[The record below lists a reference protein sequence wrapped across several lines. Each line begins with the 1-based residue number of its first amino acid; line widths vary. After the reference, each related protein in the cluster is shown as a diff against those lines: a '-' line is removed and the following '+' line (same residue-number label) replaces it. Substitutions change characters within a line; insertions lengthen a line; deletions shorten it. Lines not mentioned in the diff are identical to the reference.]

1 MSFGNN
7 ICQFLVVTIGKKPMI
22 FRIIAM
28 NKNSDKDFNEWLKRI
43 IPLPKM
49 IIIKEIK
56 HFNINEIGIVHQLN
70 LSPSLQTACNLL
82 SRFAQSKDANPKFSI
97 RLVLNEDE
105 QPIISDL
112 SSDDQAYAIEPQEDG
127 LMLIGNTHVGLLYA
141 ALTLSQIIGEPRET
155 EVGVPIVRIIDFP
168 DISERGQWGG
178 NSASDI
184 NWTHQWKL
192 NVVESSAGL
201 GIDENGKAYASIS
214 RDLIQQ
220 GKELGVKI
228 VPFIPHLEQIA
239 QGSGIANR
247 KDIIST
253 PDPSKPLPSDY
264 IPGIC
269 MSSQA
274 TTELIGEWL
283 AEIARIDSVS
293 DIMVWL
299 SEDRAPCFCEKCI
312 GKEPFILEVKCIV
325 KAFEKAKEINPAI
338 HLRILLTQGSY
349 AVNDKVLEA
358 VPEDVGVT
366 YYDGGR
372 TYDSSHNPMIYPLLE
387 EYASKGRWLGVYPQL
402 TNAWRSVFPW
412 TAPQFIQYRAKEFA
426 IKHLSCVI
434 GYVVPSNRFF
444 EFNVTA
450 WGEWTWNSS
459 GRTPEEFAKAY
470 AITNK
475 ICDPDIFAEWA
486 LIAGEVG
493 WVLAESRLFLHLIY
507 DPALGMR
514 GERPFDMR
522 FQKSDLINPE
532 DPKSLTSIAREAVE
546 IAHKA
551 GVPDMIDE
559 SEAVLAAIYVLPILR
574 DISKIR
580 LKANTNPETSDKDHL
595 EFALSRLD
603 LCASVIQTR
612 LMCWGKRIC
621 LKDGSSLPS
630 RLRDTSNVLLRT
642 CDIGWELADS
652 MGVNNPNPQYRVK
665 KLYSWNARDFESNPS
680 VKLKFDITE
689 IVSRNFG
696 SYDITFT
703 YDGGAY
709 GTDVE
714 RIAVFSENILLSES
728 QDLKVRASIWERWH
742 EMRIEIPRVHLDK
755 RLFLTIELTGIPA
768 DAPEDRRT
776 CSGSI
781 GIRKAYEEK
790 DVPELWWR

>member
-1 MSFGNN
+1 MRIGIHTGSRMDKNN
-7 ICQFLVVTIGKKPMI
+7 
-22 FRIIAM
+22 
-28 NKNSDKDFNEWLKRI
+28 SKDFNEWLRRI

-49 IIIKEIK
+49 ISIKEIK
-56 HFNINEIGIVHQLN
+56 LLNIYEIGIVHQLS

-82 SRFAQSKDANPKFSI
+82 SKFAQSKNANPKFSI
-97 RLVLNEDE
+97 RLVLNESE
-105 QPIISDL
+105 KTIISDFPIN
-112 SSDDQAYAIEPQEDG
+112 DQAYAIEPQEDG
-127 LMLIGNTHVGLLYA
+127 LLLIGNTHVGLLYA
-141 ALTLSQIIGEPRET
+141 VLTLSQIVGEPKGPDVT
-155 EVGVPIVRIIDFP
+155 IPIVRIMDFP
-168 DISERGQWGG
+168 DIPERGQWGG

-184 NWTHQWKL
+184 KWTHQWKL
-192 NVVESSAGL
+192 NVVEASAGL
-201 GIDENGKAYASIS
+201 GIDENGKAYASIN
-214 RDLIQQ
+214 RDLIKQ

-239 QGSGIANR
+239 QGSGIVNR

-264 IPGIC
+264 VPGLC
-269 MSSQA
+269 MSSRE
-274 TTELIGEWL
+274 TTELIGKWL

-312 GKEPFILEVKCIV
+312 GKEPFALEVKCIV
-325 KAFEKAKEINPAI
+325 KAFEKAKEVNSAI

-358 VPEDVGVT
+358 VPEGVGVT

-387 EYASKGRWLGVYPQL
+387 EYASKGRRLGVYPQL

-426 IKHLSCVI
+426 SKHLSCVI

-450 WGEWTWNSS
+450 WGEWTWNSA

-470 AITNK
+470 AIVNK

-486 LIAGEVG
+486 LKAGEVG
-493 WVLAESRLFLHLIY
+493 WVLAENRLFLHLIY
-507 DPALGMR
+507 DPALGMH

-522 FQKSDLINPE
+522 FQESDLIDPE

-551 GVPDMIDE
+551 DVPDMIDE
-559 SEAVLAAIYVLPILR
+559 SEAVLAAIYVLPTLR
-574 DISKIR
+574 DISAIR
-580 LKANTNPETSDKDHL
+580 LKANKNPETSDKERL

-612 LMCWGKRIC
+612 LMGWGKRIC
-621 LKDGSSLPS
+621 SKDGSSLPS
-630 RLRDTSNVLLRT
+630 RLRDTANVLLRT
-642 CDIGWELADS
+642 CDAGWELANS
-652 MGVNNPNPQYRVK
+652 IGINNPQPQYRVK
-665 KLYSWNARDFESNPS
+665 NLYSWNAKDFDSSPS

-689 IVSRNFG
+689 IINCNFG
-696 SYDITFT
+696 GYDLTFT
-703 YDGGAY
+703 YDDGAY
-709 GTDVE
+709 GTDID
-714 RIAVFSENILLSES
+714 RIAVFTENILLSES

-742 EMRIEIPRVHLDK
+742 EMRIEIPEIPADTK
-755 RLFLTIELTGIPA
+755 LFLIIELTGIPT

-790 DVPELWWR
+790 DVPELWWC

>member
-1 MSFGNN
+1 MVHFS
-7 ICQFLVVTIGKKPMI
+7 QKLTI
-22 FRIIAM
+22 FRVIAM
-28 NKNSDKDFNEWLKRI
+28 DKNNSRDFNEWLRRI
-43 IPLPKM
+43 VPLPKT
-49 IIIKEIK
+49 ISIKEIRLL
-56 HFNINEIGIVHQLN
+56 NTYEIGVVHQLI
-70 LSPSLQTACNLL
+70 LSPPIQTACNLL
-82 SRFAQSKDANPKFSI
+82 SKFAQSKDANPRFSI
-97 RLVLNEDE
+97 RLVLNEAGKT
-105 QPIISDL
+105 IISDFPRN
-112 SSDDQAYAIEPQEDG
+112 DQAYAIEPQEDG
-127 LMLIGNTHVGLLYA
+127 LLLIGNTTVGLLYA
-141 ALTLSQIIGEPRET
+141 ALTLSKIIGEPRGT
-155 EVGVPIVRIIDFP
+155 EVRTPIMQVMDFP

-201 GIDENGKAYASIS
+201 GIDKNGKAYASIS

-239 QGSGIANR
+239 QGSGIVNR

-264 IPGIC
+264 TPGLC

-283 AEIARIDSVS
+283 AEIARIAGVS

-299 SEDRAPCFCEKCI
+299 SEDRAPCFCEKCL
-312 GKEPFILEVKCIV
+312 GKEPFALEVKCIV
-325 KAFEKAKEINPAI
+325 KAFEKAKEVNPAI

-412 TAPQFIQYRAKEFA
+412 TAPQFIQYRATEFA
-426 IKHLSCVI
+426 DKHLSCVI

-450 WGEWTWNSS
+450 WGEWAWNSE

-470 AITNK
+470 ATVNR

-486 LIAGEVG
+486 LKAGETG

-522 FQKSDLINPE
+522 FQESDLIDPE
-532 DPKSLTSIAREAVE
+532 NPKSLISIAREAVE
-546 IAHKA
+546 LAHKA
-551 GVPDMIDE
+551 GLSDMIDE
-559 SEAVLAAIYVLPILR
+559 SEAVLAAINVLPTLR
-574 DISKIR
+574 DISAIR
-580 LKANTNPETSDKDHL
+580 LKANTNPETSDKDRL

-612 LMCWGKRIC
+612 LMRWGKRIC
-621 LKDGSSLPS
+621 SKDGSSLPS
-630 RLRDTSNVLLRT
+630 RLRDTANVLLRT

-652 MGVNNPNPQYRVK
+652 MSINNPNPQYRVK
-665 KLYSWNARDFESNPS
+665 TLYSWDAKDFESSPS
-680 VKLKFDITE
+680 VKLNFDITE
-689 IVSRNFG
+689 IVNRNFG

-709 GTDVE
+709 GTDVD
-714 RIAVFSENILLSES
+714 RIAVFREDILLSEG
-728 QDLKVRASIWERWH
+728 QDIKVRASIWERWH
-742 EMRIEIPRVHLDK
+742 EMRIEIPEIPVDSRI
-755 RLFLTIELTGIPA
+755 FLTIELTGIPA
-768 DAPEDRRT
+768 DAPKDRRT

-781 GIRKAYEEK
+781 GIRKAYEEN
-790 DVPELWWR
+790 DILELWWR